1 MLPKTISGTAQ
12 SGLLRAVTMQSEPA
26 TRYGLMPATSVTV
39 ATASPPFRSFDLSD
53 GAGETASY
61 S

>member
-1 MLPKTISGTAQ
+1 MLPNTICGTGQ
-12 SGLLRAVTMQSEPA
+12 SGLLRAVTMQFVPA
-26 TRYGLMPATSVTV
+26 TRYGLMSATSVTV

-53 GAGETASY
+53 RPEETASY